1 MKITAQFWKNP
12 DDHWWIIE
20 IPFLDVATQAETREE
35 ILEMTKDVIETLVGD
50 PGFTVEVAFMNNEI
64 LINASDSKKLV
75 ALILKRQRQ
84 RNRLRLEDVAKQ
96 LDAKSLNEYAQYE
109 QGKHMPSF
117 DKFQQLLEAIDPH
130 LSPYL
135 CLAKR

>member
-1 MKITAQFWKNP
+1 MKIAATFWKNR

-35 ILEMTKDVIETLVGD
+35 ILEMTKDVIETLVDD
-50 PGFTVEVAFMNNEI
+50 PAFTVEVSFMNNEI

-75 ALILKRQRQ
+75 ALILRRQRQ
-84 RNRLRLEDVAKQ
+84 RNHLRLEDIAKQ